1 MQRSSG
7 LTQQLWERW
16 MILVHRIQ
24 DNPRAAH
31 MMSSRIGQYLS
42 SHPFSALTLLLFGAM
57 AALPVGLFLT
67 FALVTIIISVVGFV
81 FFEAF
86 LLFVGGLTLL
96 SVLASIAFFAFLVS
110 AVINSLFIT
119 IPNLLKR
126 YPHLNK
132 KGVNQ
137 ERKGESETAGLK
149 AM

>member
-16 MILVHRIQ
+16 MILVRRIQ
-24 DNPRAAH
+24 DDPRAARL
-31 MMSSRIGQYLS
+31 MSTRIGQYLS
-42 SHPFSALTLLLFGAM
+42 CHPFSALTLLLFGAM

-67 FALVTIIISVVGFV
+67 FALLTIVISVVGFV

-86 LLFVGGLTLL
+86 LLFVGGSTLL
-96 SVLASIAFFAFLVS
+96 AALTGIAFFSFLVS
-110 AVINSLFIT
+110 AVINSFFIT

-126 YPHLNK
+126 YPPLAK

-137 ERKGESETAGLK
+137 EREGESETAGLK